1 MYHCSCQD
9 KDNLCKHIHKIHS
22 FRVRSFQAPRFTT
35 TESQDGTE
43 VDPDDDDPLHFHH
56 TEIADEDY
64 EEKYSEVK
72 LQRSFRALEK
82 IATHLNNENV
92 RSVGLSHICAVLK
105 QLNLECE
112 AMKNI
117 EKIEQG
123 KFEESEE
130 LPPNTKLKLQF

>member
-1 MYHCSCQD
+1 MQH
-9 KDNLCKHIHKIHS
+9 
-22 FRVRSFQAPRFTT
+22 
-35 TESQDGTE
+35 
-43 VDPDDDDPLHFHH
+43 
-56 TEIADEDY
+56 
-64 EEKYSEVK
+64 
-72 LQRSFRALEK
+72 SFRALEK

-92 RSVGLSHICAVLK
+92 RSVGFSHIRAVLE

-130 LPPNTKLKLQF
+130 LPPNTKLKLQFRPKLMYHTLKKRKASETLSGPSFQEMKEIKSRLMGEDIDITLEES